1 MSSMQE
7 GYGKYVEEQLRALDH
22 GELEPG
28 SGGSAVATD
37 NRPGYDASKR
47 RQFQSASIGK
57 DGSSVPL
64 SNPLEHF
71 QTRGLVEFPLR
82 IEGGTLRVQ
91 PNAVRTSISC
101 KIPGKRWNAKFS
113 GSSLIRGPMGASTGT
128 MMLSYDILPRTL
140 QATSQIAVG
149 DQASVMMGGI
159 CHTNTAWYGVGL
171 LYYPKTFAKNPSYAF
186 QLQSE
191 QRMENA
197 TMTIKF
203 VVPGK
208 TMKPNTTLSLHNK
221 MWQMEVGMVKSQPHV
236 TLSVSPKLSKFRIMK
251 LSCQWRKAGMKVDA
265 AINQSLGT
273 PKSKVGM
280 GVRYDTRQGL
290 SWLFTWI
297 RGDVII
303 KIPIFIMSTK
313 NPMQYICSCCLAGV
327 SYLVQ
332 ECIAEL
338 WKLDDVGNGVSI
350 PKKLKTS
357 RSKARDDAENE
368 KKLMERQAKSRRA
381 LEEEK
386 SGLVITKAVYYVPLQ
401 DSWDVTTQLQFW
413 TDKSSLDL
421 PALSK
426 QNLLGFCKVGGNSS
440 TSDDDEATLWWQFW
454 KPQPKKVIS
463 KFGKRLP
470 TTPLLRVQY
479 DYSGSSYEIEIND
492 EESLSLPSN
501 MARKVK

>member
-1 MSSMQE
+1 M
-7 GYGKYVEEQLRALDH
+7 KEQLRALDQS
-22 GELEPG
+22 ELKPG
-28 SGGSAVATD
+28 IVGKAVTTN
-37 NRPGYDASKR
+37 NRTGYDASKR
-47 RQFQSASIGK
+47 RQFQSTSIGK

-71 QTRGLVEFPLR
+71 QPRGIVEFPLR
-82 IEGGTLRVQ
+82 IDGRTLRVQ
-91 PNAVRTSISC
+91 PNAVRTSLSC

-149 DQASVMMGGI
+149 DQASVMLGGI
-159 CHTNTAWYGVGL
+159 CHANAAWYGIGL
-171 LYYPKTFAKNPSYAF
+171 FYYPKTFAKTPSYAL

-203 VVPGK
+203 FVPGT

-221 MWQMEVGMVKSQPHV
+221 MWHMEVGMVKSQPLAS
-236 TLSVSPKLSKFRIMK
+236 LSVSPKLSKFRILK
-251 LSCQWRKAGMKVDA
+251 LSCQWRKTGMKVDA
-265 AINQSLGT
+265 AIDQSLGM

-297 RGDVII
+297 RGDVVI
-303 KIPIFIMSTK
+303 KMPIFIMSSRH
-313 NPMQYICSCCLAGV
+313 PMQYICSCCLAVV

-332 ECIAEL
+332 ECIADL
-338 WKLDDVGNGVSI
+338 WKLNDVGNGDSV
-350 PKKLKTS
+350 PKQLKTS
-357 RSKARDDAENE
+357 RSKARADAENE
-368 KKLMERQAKSRRA
+368 KHLMERQAKSRRA

-440 TSDDDEATLWWQFW
+440 TSDDDEVTLWWQFW
-454 KPQPKKVIS
+454 KPQSKKLKS
-463 KFGKRLP
+463 KFGRRLP
-470 TTPLLRVQY
+470 TTPLLRVHY

-492 EESLSLPSN
+492 EESLSLPSSV
-501 MARKVK
+501 ARMVK